1 MAAAE
6 DDHVHLGADEFL
18 IQRSKGG
25 FFRPVESGFR
35 RNGLAGEGQGLQ
47 GLKGALLG
55 LVLFLQSLFHGT
67 NQAVAHQGNHDQ
79 QVRREMMA
87 GVQDGVGRPVLQ
99 EHVGSAHEHGKD
111 HVTHETQHMVE
122 GQEGQGFTPGVHR
135 VDNPGVNLEKIIG
148 VQRLGANCLAVV
160 GKDAAG
166 AGGAAGAHGGIF
178 APDRGETDGARSFP
192 DGFKIDLAYIAGES
206 PGLQGNDLA
215 AVRFVQQAL
224 NDVVRRGRI
233 QQQGVMSGAHDAP
246 VQRRPVVAGVHGNAD
261 PAFFKIEG
269 VKAGGIVVRPEGHF
283 RIGAG
288 SFLFSFQPVGGGC
301 FPVVPEDVKQGGQRL
316 VSFQSAANRLRVKIA
331 HESLLPFRFKSD
343 ILTRRQGRKK

>member
-1 MAAAE
+1 M
-6 DDHVHLGADEFL
+6 V
-18 IQRSKGG
+18 
-25 FFRPVESGFR
+25 
-35 RNGLAGEGQGLQ
+35 
-47 GLKGALLG
+47 
-55 LVLFLQSLFHGT
+55 
-67 NQAVAHQGNHDQ
+67 
-79 QVRREMMA
+79 A
-87 GVQDGVGRPVLQ
+87 GVQDGVGRPILQ
-99 EHVGSAHEHGKD
+99 EHVGGAHEHGKD
-111 HVTHETQHMVE
+111 HVTHESQHMME

-135 VDNPGVNLEKIIG
+135 VDNPGVDLKKIIG

-192 DGFKIDLAYIAGES
+192 DGFKVDLADVAGQG
-206 PGLQGNDLA
+206 PGFQGNNLA
-215 AVRFVQQAL
+215 AVRFIQQAL
-224 NDVVRRGRI
+224 NDVVGRGRV

-246 VQRRPVVAGVHGNAD
+246 VQRRPVVAGVHGNTH

-269 VKAGGIVVRPEGHF
+269 VTAGGIVVRPEGHF

-288 SFLFSFQPVGGGC
+288 SFLFTFQPVGSGGLTI
-301 FPVVPEDVKQGGQRL
+301 VPEDVEQGGQRL